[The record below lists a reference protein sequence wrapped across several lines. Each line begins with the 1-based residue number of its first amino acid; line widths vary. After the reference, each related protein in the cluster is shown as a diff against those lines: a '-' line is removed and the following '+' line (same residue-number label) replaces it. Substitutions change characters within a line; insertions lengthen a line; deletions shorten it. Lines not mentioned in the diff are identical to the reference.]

1 MGPGALLVLLVAT
14 ARHGKSRTEG
24 PGRGLGE
31 MCRRGPPRKDSISPC
46 PSLRFYF
53 LSLDG
58 RFVAIRSGEAVEGK
72 EGVSGVEA
80 PTSGCG

>member
-1 MGPGALLVLLVAT
+1 MPERA
-14 ARHGKSRTEG
+14 
-24 PGRGLGE
+24 
-31 MCRRGPPRKDSISPC
+31 PRKDSISPC